1 MTQLQ
6 TKRFTIEEY
15 HRLTQLGFL
24 VEGDRV
30 ELIRGELIQM
40 AAKGT
45 PHSVCN
51 TKLIRE
57 LEKLLRETAVVRCQE
72 PVTLYPNSE
81 PEPDATIVRGQ
92 PDDYLVNHPQPEDIF
107 LLIEVSDSTL
117 KYDQTEKLSLYAE
130 NQIQNYWIFNLVT
143 YELERYSQP
152 YCDTQ
157 GKYNYRNKQISL
169 TTETVLLPGFGNLSL
184 NLNSVFPSI

>member
-1 MTQLQ
+1 MTQLK

-15 HRLTQLGFL
+15 HRLTLLGFL
-24 VEGDRV
+24 AEGDRV

-45 PHSVCN
+45 PHTVCN
-51 TKLIRE
+51 AKLIRE
-57 LEKLLRETAVVRCQE
+57 LEKLLNETAVLRCQD
-72 PVTLYPNSE
+72 PVTLLPDSE
-81 PEPDATIVRGQ
+81 PEPDIVIARGEA
-92 PDDYLVNHPQPEDIF
+92 DDYLVNHPYPEDIL

-117 KYDQTEKLSLYAE
+117 KYDQSEKLSLYAE

-152 YCDTQ
+152 YQDTQ
-157 GKYNYRNKQISL
+157 GKYNYRSKQISL
-169 TTETVLLPGFGNLSL
+169 TTETVLLPGFANLSL
-184 NLNSVFPSI
+184 NLARVFPRS